1 MEQNKNFIKQ
11 EEIHQEIQDYR
22 QFAFNQ
28 NMIQVAIGLILVTAF
43 QKTVTAFSDCLIM
56 PIVNYFINATD
67 GNWRDWKVNPV
78 AGMNL
83 ELGHLIG
90 SLLDFTILTLLLYF
104 IYSRIVKK
112 IWPSLEVK
120 KEKTDV
126 VYVKRDED
134 GKWKVI

>member
-1 MEQNKNFIKQ
+1 MEKQFIKK
-11 EEIHQEIQDYR
+11 EDLNKEIKDYQ

-28 NMIQVAIGLILVTAF
+28 NMVQVAIGLILVAAF
-43 QKTVTAFSDCLIM
+43 QKTVTAVSDCLIM
-56 PIVNYFINATD
+56 PIVNYFVNATN
-67 GNWRDWKVNPV
+67 GNWRDWKVNPLP
-78 AGMNL
+78 GMNL

-104 IYSRIVKK
+104 IYSKIVKR
-112 IWPSLEVK
+112 IWPKLDEKK

-134 GKWKVI
+134 GKWKVL